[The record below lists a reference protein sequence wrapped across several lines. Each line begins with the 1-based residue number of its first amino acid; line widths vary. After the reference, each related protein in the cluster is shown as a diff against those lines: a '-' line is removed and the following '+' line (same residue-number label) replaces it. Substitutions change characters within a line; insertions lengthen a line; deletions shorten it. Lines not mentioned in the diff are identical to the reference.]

1 MSVKN
6 AVHKTSGYAA
16 AAALS
21 ALLVKYPLRKLG
33 MHKANA
39 ALMQA
44 HEAASGAYFLAAL
57 LHMATSPKTSGC
69 KAASG
74 AAAFAVSVVLIA
86 DCHMGKGSDLENAAP
101 SYLFRG
107 SGRCRRPPCFLAAL
121 YCTSKK
127 WRRYLLPENWS
138 KI

>member
-57 LHMATSPKTSGC
+57 LHMAKDQTSKMQRHRIYS
-69 KAASG
+69 AAL
-74 AAAFAVSVVLIA
+74 AAA
-86 DCHMGKGSDLENAAP
+86 
-101 SYLFRG
+101 
-107 SGRCRRPPCFLAAL
+107 AAL
-121 YCTSKK
+121 HAF
-127 WRRYLLPENWS
+127 
-138 KI
+138 

>member
-57 LHMATSPKTSGC
+57 LHMATSPSGC

-86 DCHMGKGSDLENAAP
+86 DCHMAKDQTSKMQRHRIYSAA
-101 SYLFRG
+101 
-107 SGRCRRPPCFLAAL
+107 LAAAAAL
-121 YCTSKK
+121 HAF
-127 WRRYLLPENWS
+127 
-138 KI
+138 

>member
-69 KAASG
+69 KAA
-74 AAAFAVSVVLIA
+74 FAVSVVLIA
-86 DCHMGKGSDLENAAP
+86 DCHMAKDQTSKMQRHRIYSAA
-101 SYLFRG
+101 
-107 SGRCRRPPCFLAAL
+107 LAAAAAL
-121 YCTSKK
+121 HAF
-127 WRRYLLPENWS
+127 
-138 KI
+138 

>member
-74 AAAFAVSVVLIA
+74 AAAFAVSVVVIA
-86 DCHMGKGSDLENAAP
+86 DCHMAKDQTSKMQRHRIYSAA
-101 SYLFRG
+101 
-107 SGRCRRPPCFLAAL
+107 LAAAAAL
-121 YCTSKK
+121 HAF
-127 WRRYLLPENWS
+127 
-138 KI
+138 

>member
-33 MHKANA
+33 MH
-39 ALMQA
+39 A

-86 DCHMGKGSDLENAAP
+86 DCHMAKDQTSKMQRHRIYSAA
-101 SYLFRG
+101 
-107 SGRCRRPPCFLAAL
+107 LAAAAAL
-121 YCTSKK
+121 HAF
-127 WRRYLLPENWS
+127 
-138 KI
+138 

>member
-57 LHMATSPKTSGC
+57 LHNMATSPKTSGC

-86 DCHMGKGSDLENAAP
+86 DCHMAKDQTSKMQRHRIYSAA
-101 SYLFRG
+101 
-107 SGRCRRPPCFLAAL
+107 LAAGAAL
-121 YCTSKK
+121 HAF
-127 WRRYLLPENWS
+127 
-138 KI
+138 

>member
-6 AVHKTSGYAA
+6 AAHKTSGYAA

-86 DCHMGKGSDLENAAP
+86 DCHMAKDQTSKMQRLV
-101 SYLFRG
+101 RG
-107 SGRCRRPPCFLAAL
+107 AGRCRRPPCFLAAL
-121 YCTSKK
+121 YCASKK
-127 WRRYLLPENWS
+127 WRRYLLPENGS

>member
-39 ALMQA
+39 ALM
-44 HEAASGAYFLAAL
+44 
-57 LHMATSPKTSGC
+57 HMATSPKTSGC

-86 DCHMGKGSDLENAAP
+86 DCHMAKDQTSKMQRHRIYSAA
-101 SYLFRG
+101 
-107 SGRCRRPPCFLAAL
+107 LAAAAAL
-121 YCTSKK
+121 HAF
-127 WRRYLLPENWS
+127 
-138 KI
+138 

>member
-6 AVHKTSGYAA
+6 AVHKTSGCAA

-39 ALMQA
+39 ALMQT

-74 AAAFAVSVVLIA
+74 KCSVIVSIPQRWPLPP
-86 DCHMGKGSDLENAAP
+86 P
-101 SYLFRG
+101 SMLF
-107 SGRCRRPPCFLAAL
+107 SSAL
-121 YCTSKK
+121 L
-127 WRRYLLPENWS
+127 RL
-138 KI
+138 

>member
-69 KAASG
+69 KGRKRCCRICRQRRAHRRLPTWQRIRPRKCSAIVSIPRLWPLPPPSM
-74 AAAFAVSVVLIA
+74 AFFS
-86 DCHMGKGSDLENAAP
+86 S
-101 SYLFRG
+101 
-107 SGRCRRPPCFLAAL
+107 AL
-121 YCTSKK
+121 L
-127 WRRYLLPENWS
+127 RL
-138 KI
+138 